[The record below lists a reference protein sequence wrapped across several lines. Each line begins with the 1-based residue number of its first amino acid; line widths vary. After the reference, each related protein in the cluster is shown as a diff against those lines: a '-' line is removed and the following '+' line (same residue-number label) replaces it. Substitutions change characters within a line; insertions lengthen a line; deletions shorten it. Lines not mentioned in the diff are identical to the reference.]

1 MHVYCKLVQR
11 VPLTSHC
18 SVFWSHCTSTSLVL
32 SVPLNS
38 VGASVWLR
46 STDGNWRSI
55 PKLIRLN
62 RLRVCWRHFSSSEQA
77 LFHWMVIPTVEM
89 QVTWLILPVV
99 ICLSQRLS
107 HACLSIALTRWN
119 CGRLIISVIVYLMV
133 SFYKDNCGKSRANT
147 CLKSQLTKGGNY

>member
-1 MHVYCKLVQR
+1 MVTHWVLCMFTVNWCNVCR
-11 VPLTSHC
+11 LTSHC
-18 SVFWSHCTSTSLVL
+18 SVFWFHCTSTSLVL

-46 STDGNWRSI
+46 STEGNWRSI

-62 RLRVCWRHFSSSEQA
+62 HLRVCWRPFSSSEQA

-107 HACLSIALTRWN
+107 HACLSISLNTVKLRTAHY
-119 CGRLIISVIVYLMV
+119 ISYSL
-133 SFYKDNCGKSRANT
+133 FDGFF
-147 CLKSQLTKGGNY
+147 LQG